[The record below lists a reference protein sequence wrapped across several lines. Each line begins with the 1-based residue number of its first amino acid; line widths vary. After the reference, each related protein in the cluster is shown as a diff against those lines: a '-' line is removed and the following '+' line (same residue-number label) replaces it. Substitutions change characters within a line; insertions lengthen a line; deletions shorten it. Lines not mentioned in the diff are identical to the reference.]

1 MISARQISVAFSPS
15 PALPVL
21 DGLDLQVD
29 QGEFVSVLGSS
40 GCGKSTLLKV
50 IAGLVVPSQGE
61 LTVGQARGRSE
72 IGFVF
77 QDPTLLPWR
86 NVIDNIRLPL
96 ELRGQPVRSQL
107 DAAGQMLEMVGL
119 QPEDGLKFPRMLSGG
134 MRMRVSLARALVT
147 RPDILL
153 LDEPF
158 AALDD
163 MLRQQLC
170 EELLEIWQE
179 LRQTIVFV
187 THNVSEAVFLSQQ
200 VYLMQAEP
208 GRLVDQVEVPFPF
221 PRKASLRGEAG
232 FARLV
237 EDASGRLRET
247 VA

>member
-1 MISARQISVAFSPS
+1 
-15 PALPVL
+15 
-21 DGLDLQVD
+21 
-29 QGEFVSVLGSS
+29 
-40 GCGKSTLLKV
+40 
-50 IAGLVVPSQGE
+50 
-61 LTVGQARGRSE
+61 
-72 IGFVF
+72 
-77 QDPTLLPWR
+77 
-86 NVIDNIRLPL
+86 
-96 ELRGQPVRSQL
+96 
-107 DAAGQMLEMVGL
+107 
-119 QPEDGLKFPRMLSGG
+119 
-134 MRMRVSLARALVT
+134 MRVSLARALVT

-237 EDASGRLRET
+237 EDTSGRLRET